1 MNKIQLFIYK
11 STDKTRLAASTS
23 YFQAIKCLAE
33 YFGYFTIPADDNGR
47 IESFNWLFKTVTSAL
62 F

>member
-11 STDKTRLAASTS
+11 STDKIRSAASTS
-23 YFQAIKCLAE
+23 YFHAIKCLAE
-33 YFGYFTIPADDNGR
+33 CFGYFFIVAADNGR
-47 IESFNWLFKTVTSAL
+47 IEYFNWLFKTVTSAL